1 MKIYKGENQLT
12 DFLMPIEFS
21 ELTEATVVLSVGGQ
35 VFKTY
40 TLADTELRQGD
51 ASNALRF
58 ELTEADS
65 LSLSRGIANAKISLV
80 APNAL
85 FLVDGEEINIE
96 VAQLF
101 EVI

>member
-1 MKIYKGENQLT
+1 MIIYKGENQLT

-21 ELTEATVVLSVGGQ
+21 ELESAELVISVGGSE
-35 VFKTY
+35 FKTY

-51 ASNALRF
+51 DVNALRF

-65 LSLSRGIANAKISLV
+65 SNLSRGNVTARIKLV

-85 FLVDGEEINIE
+85 FLVDTKEINIE

-101 EVI
+101 TVQ

>member
-12 DFLMPIEFS
+12 DFLMPVNFS
-21 ELTEATVVLSVGGQ
+21 ELTEATLILSVGGSEI
-35 VFKTY
+35 KTF
-40 TLADTELRQGD
+40 TLAEVELRQGD
-51 ASNALRF
+51 DVNALRF
-58 ELTEADS
+58 ELTESDS
-65 LSLSRGIANAKISLV
+65 LSLPRGIASAKISLI

-85 FLVDGEEINIE
+85 FLVDEEEINIE